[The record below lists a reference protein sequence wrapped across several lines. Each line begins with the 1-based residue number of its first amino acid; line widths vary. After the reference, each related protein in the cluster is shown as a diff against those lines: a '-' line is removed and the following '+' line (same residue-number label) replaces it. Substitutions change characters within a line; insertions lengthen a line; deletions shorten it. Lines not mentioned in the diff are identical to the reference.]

1 LIPISCSTRCFPQE
15 TIDRALARIAW
26 AGFRAAEVACG
37 PDDVPLPETLGQ
49 RLETEGLELV
59 AVDAGPVAASTPE
72 GALEAAARVGRCAV
86 LAHELGA
93 PLAVLTAP
101 RPDAGSLEHLAY
113 GLAKL
118 LDALVEV
125 PVDLALRHARGTL
138 VESPAAFLGL
148 FELVGSPR
156 LTLALDPAEAVL
168 AGWAP
173 EAALAE
179 LTGECDR
186 PGRGS
191 ADRHDRRPPPARV
204 AHVYFTDAAGGR
216 RVVPGTGDLDWVAL
230 AGRLAAYAYRG
241 AVSVLLDVEDPL
253 HVESDAK
260 EACAY
265 AEEVFADVL

>member
-1 LIPISCSTRCFPQE
+1 VIPISCSTRCFPQE

-37 PDDVPLPETLGQ
+37 PDDVPPPETLGQ
-49 RLETEGLELV
+49 RLEAEELELV
-59 AVDAGPVAASTPE
+59 AVDAGAVAASTPE
-72 GALEAAARVGRCAV
+72 GALEAAAHVGRCAV

-93 PLAVLTAP
+93 FRAVLSAP
-101 RPDAGSLEHLAY
+101 RPDVGSLEHLAY

-118 LDALVEV
+118 LDALGEV
-125 PVDLALRHARGTL
+125 PIDLAMRHAGGTL
-138 VESPAAFLGL
+138 VETPAAFLGL
-148 FELVGSPR
+148 FERVGSPR
-156 LTLALDPAEAVL
+156 LTLALDPGEAVL

-179 LTGECDR
+179 LTDN
-186 PGRGS
+186 
-191 ADRHDRRPPPARV
+191 ARI

-216 RVVPGTGDLDWVAL
+216 RVVPGTGEVDWFAL
-230 AGRLAAYAYRG
+230 AERLAAYSYRG
-241 AVSVLLDVEDPL
+241 AVSLLLDVEDPL
-253 HVESDAK
+253 HAESDAK

>member
-1 LIPISCSTRCFPQE
+1 VIPISCSTRCFPRE
-15 TIDRALARIAW
+15 SIDRALVRIAW

-37 PDDVPLPETLGQ
+37 ADDVPQPDLLGQ
-49 RLETEGLELV
+49 RLAAEGLELV
-59 AVDAGPVAASTPE
+59 AVDAGAVNGLTAEEALASAAH
-72 GALEAAARVGRCAV
+72 VGRCAV

-93 PLAVLTAP
+93 PRAVLSAP

-118 LDALVEV
+118 LDALEEV
-125 PVDLALRHARGTL
+125 PVDLALRHERGTL
-138 VESPAAFLGL
+138 VETPDAFLEL

-156 LTLALDPAEAVL
+156 LTFALDPAEAAL

-173 EAALAE
+173 EAALDA
-179 LTGECDR
+179 LTGDV
-186 PGRGS
+186 
-191 ADRHDRRPPPARV
+191 RV

-216 RVVPGTGDLDWVAL
+216 RVVPGTGDLDWHAL
-230 AGRLAAYAYRG
+230 AARLAAHSYRG
-241 AVSVLLDVEDPL
+241 AVSLLLEVEDPL
-253 HVESDAK
+253 YAESDAK